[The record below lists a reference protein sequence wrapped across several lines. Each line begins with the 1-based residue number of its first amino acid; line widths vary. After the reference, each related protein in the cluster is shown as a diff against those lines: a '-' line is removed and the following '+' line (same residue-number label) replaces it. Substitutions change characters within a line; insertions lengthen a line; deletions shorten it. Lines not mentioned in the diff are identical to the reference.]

1 MFLPYIT
8 DHHQILGYNCDS
20 AKHCSSAVLPLQNW
34 MPLYMASLG
43 SQGLAVTGRL
53 SSMPWLA
60 AAVVGMLAGSAA
72 DR

>member
-1 MFLPYIT
+1 MLSCVCFV
-8 DHHQILGYNCDS
+8 
-20 AKHCSSAVLPLQNW
+20 ALQNW

-60 AAVVGMLAGSAA
+60 AAVAGMLAGSAA